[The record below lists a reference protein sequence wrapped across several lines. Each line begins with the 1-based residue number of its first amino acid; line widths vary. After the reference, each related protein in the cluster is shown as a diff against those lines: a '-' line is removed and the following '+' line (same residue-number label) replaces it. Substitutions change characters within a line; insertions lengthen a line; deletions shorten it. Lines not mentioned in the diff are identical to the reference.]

1 MSLRGDKV
9 TVSSGCSI
17 VGVVGMLAAV
27 RAIGRGEQGG
37 LINHGPSV
45 LVMVAN
51 LEVGNLILQIAVWR
65 ASMALSKVLP

>member
-1 MSLRGDKV
+1 MSLRGNNV

-27 RAIGRGEQGG
+27 RAIGRGELGG
-37 LINHGPSV
+37 LIDPGFNVEAGDFI
-45 LVMVAN
+45 
-51 LEVGNLILQIAVWR
+51 GNLITVWR

>member
-1 MSLRGDKV
+1 MSLRGDNV

-37 LINHGPSV
+37 LIDPGPSV
-45 LVMVAN
+45 LGMVAN
-51 LEVGNLILQIAVWR
+51 LEVGNLILQITVWR

>member
-1 MSLRGDKV
+1 MTLRGDNI
-9 TVSSGCSI
+9 TVSSCCSL

-37 LINHGPSV
+37 LIDPGFSV
-45 LVMVAN
+45 LGMVAN
-51 LEVGNLILQIAVWR
+51 LVLQITVWR